1 MLQSPLQIIDAS
13 NFSFLQWYISIF
25 FKVMG
30 RMLIGKKVREW
41 QSWIHNSTICF
52 IPWSWDVNSWASSKR
67 NSNFRRS
74 NNFKLFQIWKLDRC
88 LRAEFRTFWNS
99 QSSQRA
105 KFFRQ
110 LGYQLGAIINKQVMK
125 CRGLSLPQYMPL
137 LPLWHL
143 CKFKLLKRVK
153 WLFGGQRTIELFSH
167 FCYSMH
173 PSNGKEFQRRK
184 LS

>member
-1 MLQSPLQIIDAS
+1 MAPTEVYIHRNTKAIVLKIQVLTEVQYLLSNIGYGNPSNSARQLPVVTSKVTAIMNQKPSKVGATVYTQI
-13 NFSFLQWYISIF
+13 
-25 FKVMG
+25 VMG
-30 RMLIGKKVREW
+30 RMLIGKK
-41 QSWIHNSTICF
+41 
-52 IPWSWDVNSWASSKR
+52 
-67 NSNFRRS
+67 
-74 NNFKLFQIWKLDRC
+74 
-88 LRAEFRTFWNS
+88 
-99 QSSQRA
+99 RA